1 MTALLWAEWK
11 QLMRTLRSRRGIL
24 DLAVVFVS
32 ALLLGLGLVLFISN
46 VASAPGRSFAGF
58 FVTALLVFLTSI
70 PLVTQPHTL
79 AGVLPEW
86 AFAQPIPARKAMV
99 FTWLIASG
107 TLVLVLAV
115 LLSPVVFYSALK
127 GSFGIASASTV
138 AAVFILNAILGFALL
153 SQELTGWKTDLAL
166 VGKLCRTW
174 AKVLFLGAVALLL
187 IVSITFRRAVS
198 VDWEKFARWLE
209 TPAGMVVTLP
219 VLPAYYAVKSVLSGF
234 EATAILSVAFLAL
247 FTAIMVW
254 EALKVA
260 APFCQAVFLLSE
272 RQQWLTKIGAW
283 EVATQRDVLKPVKSE
298 SGFGLRETSLLWL
311 YWLNWKRSG
320 LWSGELIMLFVVF
333 AVASIKADTISAA
346 KSVPL
351 ALVIFLAALSRT
363 PEWLKSQPIA
373 LEMGLI
379 MLALPNA
386 LRAMLWG
393 FAILLALLLWV
404 PESVS
409 AVRILAFIFATIAFG
424 FGTDFAS
431 RALRVSWRWTKPWD
445 FPLLAWGIAFVF
457 AFLAMLTL
465 LGYWFV
471 GLLLSWAA
479 CAVFFRWAKEEW
491 QRQP

>member
-11 QLMRTLRSRRGIL
+11 QLMRTLRSWRGIL
-24 DLAVVFVS
+24 DLAVVFVG
-32 ALLLGLGLVLFISN
+32 APLLGLGLTLFISKA
-46 VASAPGRSFAGF
+46 ASAPQQSIARV
-58 FVTALLVFLTSI
+58 FVTVLFVLLTSI
-70 PLVTQPHTL
+70 PLGTPPHTL
-79 AGVLPEW
+79 AGILPEW

-107 TLVLVLAV
+107 TFVLVLAV

-153 SQELTGWKTDLAL
+153 SQELTGWKTNLAL
-166 VGKLCRTW
+166 VGKLWKTW

-187 IVSITFRRAVS
+187 IVSIETFRRAVS

-219 VLPAYYAVKSVLSGF
+219 FLPAYYAVKSVLSGF
-234 EATAILSVAFLAL
+234 EATAILWVAFLAL

-333 AVASIKADTISAA
+333 AVASIKADTAPI
-346 KSVPL
+346 
-351 ALVIFLAALSRT
+351 ALSITFVALAVTSLT
-363 PEWLKSQPIA
+363 PEWLKSQPMA
-373 LEMGLI
+373 LETGLI

-386 LRAMLWG
+386 LRAMLGG
-393 FAILLALLLWV
+393 FAILLTLLLWV

-457 AFLAMLTL
+457 AFLARLTL